1 MGWIM
6 LKEFEIV
13 VDKKKRYE
21 EILAKMQEESC
32 ITDYELYQKLAKEQK
47 KLFPIIDAFDKYV
60 SVKSNLESA
69 KALLSNESDAEMVEL
84 ARLEVDEC
92 ESQISVLEEE
102 LRELLKPRDER
113 DDSNVIMEIR
123 PAAGGEEAALFAGV
137 LLRMYTMYAGANGFK
152 VEIYE
157 LDETEIGGVKQA
169 SLMIVG
175 EGAFSKF
182 KHESGVHRVQ
192 RVPDTETQGRIHT
205 STATVAVLPEAT
217 EVDFK
222 IEDKDIRI
230 DVYRSSGAGGQHVNK
245 TESAVRITHLPTGTV
260 VTCQDNKSQIKN
272 REKAMVILSA
282 KLADYY
288 QAQADKEYADAR
300 KTQVGTGDRSERIR
314 TYNFPQGRVTDHRVG
329 HSVYNINGFVNGDL
343 GEMVKVLR
351 EKLG

>member
-1 MGWIM
+1 M
-6 LKEFEIV
+6 FEEV
-13 VDKKKRYE
+13 VGIRMRYE
-21 EILAKMQEESC
+21 ELLGKMQDEAVMLDFS
-32 ITDYELYQKLAKEQK
+32 LYQKLAKEQK
-47 KLFPIIDAFDKYV
+47 KLQPIVQTYGRYV
-60 SVKSNLESA
+60 VVKNNLESA
-69 KALLSNESDAEMVEL
+69 KGLVVSEKDVEIIEL
-84 ARLEVDEC
+84 AKLEIEECVSEIERLEA
-92 ESQISVLEEE
+92 E
-102 LRELLKPRDER
+102 LKELLTPRDER

-123 PAAGGEEAALFAGV
+123 PAAGGDEAALFAGV
-137 LLRMYTMYAGANGFK
+137 LLRMYTMFAGVCGFK

-169 SLMIVG
+169 SLMIIG
-175 EGAFSKF
+175 DGAFSKF

-217 EVDFK
+217 EVDIK
-222 IEDKDIRI
+222 IEDKDLRI

-272 REKAMVILSA
+272 REKAMMVMKT

-288 QAQADKEYADAR
+288 QEAADKEYAAAR
-300 KTQVGTGDRSERIR
+300 KNQVGTGDRSERIR

-329 HSVYNINGFVNGDL
+329 HSVYNINAFVNGDL
-343 GEMVKVLR
+343 AEMLKVLR